1 MQASYVRINVEIY
14 LRETMAG
21 KNSVLHSSHWGA
33 FYASPGEEGLD
44 VRPYEGDPNPS
55 PMLGNFTD
63 TLDHSA
69 RITQPMVR
77 KGWLENGP
85 TGGADRN
92 NDRFVAVSWERA
104 LDLIAAELRRVTQ
117 TYGPGQIFG
126 GSYGWSSAGR
136 FHHAQ
141 SQVHRFL
148 NICTG
153 GYVRSVNSYSAGAA
167 TVLFPHIVG
176 AYDDATRR
184 GVTWAQV
191 EQYTDCVISFGGM
204 ALKNSMVASGGITH
218 HIEPSS
224 MQTASRRGCY
234 FINVSPLRC
243 DLPEQINAQWVPI
256 RPGTDVAL
264 MLALVHELIVTEQHD
279 ASFLARY
286 CVGWDQFQD
295 YVLGRNDQQPKSP
308 EWAETITGVNAGT
321 IRALA
326 CRLTKGRVLVTV
338 SHSLQRAEHGEQ
350 PVWMGLVLAA
360 ALGQIGLPGGGYSY
374 ALGTVA
380 HYGKID
386 NQLRFASLPQGH
398 NPVKAFIPVARIS
411 DMLLNP
417 GKAFDYNGAVYHYPD
432 IKLIYWAGGN
442 PFHHHQ
448 QLAKLRDAFRRPE
461 TIIVHEIGWTSTARH
476 ADIVLPSTMTLERD
490 DLGVTKTDA
499 MLIAMKRVVPSFAQ
513 AKDDYE
519 IFAALAKRLDREQ
532 AFTEGRGTMDWLR
545 WIYSETQKDNQ
556 ARTQILPDFDEF
568 WDKGRLEL
576 QKTPDDGGIL
586 RRFRQDPATH
596 PLQTPS
602 GKIEIVSDQ
611 IASFHYPDC
620 PGHPTWLPKKVIPTE
635 RFPLWLIA
643 NQPSTRLHSQ
653 LDYGK
658 YSASHKIHG
667 REVCSINPVDADARG
682 ISDGDL
688 IRLYNEHGS
697 CHAAAR
703 LSDDLMPGVVQLPT
717 GAWYDPIDPC
727 AERPE
732 CRHGNPNVLTADL
745 PTSSLSQGCSGQ
757 LAKVDIERLDS
768 QPGPVMA
775 FIPPDMIVDS
785 QA

>member
-1 MQASYVRINVEIY
+1 
-14 LRETMAG
+14 MAG
-21 KNSVLHSSHWGA
+21 KTSILHSSHWGA
-33 FYASPGEEGLD
+33 FYATPTNAGLD
-44 VRPYEGDPNPS
+44 VRPFEDDPNPS
-55 PMLGNFTD
+55 PMLSNFTD

-85 TGGADRN
+85 IAGADRN
-92 NDRFVAVSWERA
+92 NDSYVAISWERA
-104 LDLIAAELRRVTQ
+104 LDLVATELRRVRQ
-117 TYGPGQIFG
+117 DYGPEQIFG

-153 GYVRSVNSYSAGAA
+153 GYVRSVNSYSAGAS

-176 AYDDATRR
+176 SYDEATRR

-204 ALKNSMVASGGITH
+204 AIKNSMVASGGITH

-224 MQTASRRGCY
+224 MHAASQRGCH
-234 FINVSPLRC
+234 FINVSPLRS

-264 MLALVHELIVTEQHD
+264 MLALVHELVATDHHD
-279 ASFLARY
+279 SLFLAQY
-286 CVGWDQFQD
+286 CVGWEQFQD
-295 YVLGRNDQQPKSP
+295 YVLGKNDQQPKSP
-308 EWAETITGVNAGT
+308 QWAEQITGVNANT
-321 IRALA
+321 IRSLA

-338 SHSLQRAEHGEQ
+338 SHSLQRSEHGEQ

-360 ALGQIGLPGGGYSY
+360 VLGQIGLPGGGYSY

-386 NQLRFASLPQGH
+386 NQLRFASLPQGQ

-417 GKAFDYNGAVYHYPD
+417 GQRFDYNGAVYHYPK
-432 IKLIYWAGGN
+432 IRLVYWAGGN

-461 TIIVHEIGWTSTARH
+461 TIIVHEIAWTATARH

-513 AKDDYE
+513 SKDDYE
-519 IFAALAKRLDREQ
+519 IFSELAKRLGCYE
-532 AFTEGRGTMDWLR
+532 AFTEGRSAMDWLR

-556 ARTQILPDFDEF
+556 AAAQKLPDFDEF
-568 WDKGRLEL
+568 WEKGQL
-576 QKTPDDGGIL
+576 QLHKTADDGGIL
-586 RRFRQDPATH
+586 RRLRQDPAQF
-596 PLQTPS
+596 PLKTPS
-602 GKIEIVSDQ
+602 GKIEIVSDR
-611 IASFHYPDC
+611 IASFNYPDC
-620 PGHPTWLPKKVIPTE
+620 PGHPSWLTKKVIPTE
-635 RFPLWLIA
+635 QFPLWLIA

-658 YSASHKIHG
+658 YSTSHKIHG
-667 REVCSINPVDADARG
+667 REVCCINPVDANERG
-682 ISDGDL
+682 IMNGDL

-697 CHAAAR
+697 CLAAAR
-703 LSDDLMPGVVQLPT
+703 LSEDIMPGVIQLPT

-745 PTSSLSQGCSGQ
+745 PTSALSQGCSGQ
-757 LAKVDIERLDS
+757 LAKVEIERLDT
-768 QPGPVMA
+768 QPDQVMA
-775 FIPPDMIVDS
+775 FVPPAIIAGS
-785 QA
+785 EA